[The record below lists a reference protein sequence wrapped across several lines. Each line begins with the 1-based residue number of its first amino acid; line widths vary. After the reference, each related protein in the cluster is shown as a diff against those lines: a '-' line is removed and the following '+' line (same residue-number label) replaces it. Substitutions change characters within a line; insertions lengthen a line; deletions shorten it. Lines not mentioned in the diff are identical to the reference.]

1 VSLRARLTRLERGR
15 LRPGADDCPRPEF
28 GALIRAGEPEPL
40 PAAVGRC
47 RTCGGRHVLHLVEVL
62 VADADQA
69 NALSGE
75 LLEASG
81 VVRQ

>member
-1 VSLRARLTRLERGR
+1 
-15 LRPGADDCPRPEF
+15 
-28 GALIRAGEPEPL
+28 
-40 PAAVGRC
+40 
-47 RTCGGRHVLHLVEVL
+47 VLHLVEVL